1 MANTNVTSD
10 ITRYGVHGPSYQ
22 TEWDK
27 NQNRMLREKREAKA
41 KLARQKKAQA
51 LRQKPPKKKVK
62 PANWK
67 KMLAERPKTPLTP
80 EEYFEKIR

>member
-22 TEWDK
+22 TEWDRE
-27 NQNRMLREKREAKA
+27 QNRILREKQEAKEE
-41 KLARQKKAQA
+41 LARQKKAQA